1 MTTVKPK
8 MHAQYPV
15 RYKTVRGK
23 QKRLYSIVRH
33 GLKRSDAATDWV
45 ALKHPEGVQ
54 ALIVQNGNAHEEG
67 LLEFGD
73 WYGSR

>member
-1 MTTVKPK
+1 VTTVKPK

-15 RYKTVRGK
+15 RYKTVRGLSAYSK
-23 QKRLYSIVRH
+23 CVMDSSASIGHRL
-33 GLKRSDAATDWV
+33 
-45 ALKHPEGVQ
+45 ALKHPERVQ